1 MKLHWIIAAA
11 FGGLS
16 FCLAADRAPKLPAD
30 EQAIVEKLPRIPAG
44 LNGAY
49 SIKKHPSKSIVA
61 TYTYTI
67 EAPLLK
73 ATEWTVFFPA
83 APTLPSQRIVGVRTT
98 PVATEVRDLSPL
110 NRPLLRVDAKVP
122 MAATAQGVRV
132 VMRVDAELIARRLV
146 ARIDGAADV
155 PNLSIAD
162 RRLALRP
169 TQVLDYPKAKFAEW
183 MTDNKLPR
191 GKNEGEIDYARR
203 VYQHIVRNID
213 YKYEPRQIRQAS
225 FLCGESAT
233 DCGGMANLF
242 VSALRSQGV
251 PARTLAGRWAM
262 SAEPEK
268 PGSRVI
274 YYQEHVKTEFFAQGV
289 GWVPADLS
297 SAVLHDKSPE
307 KLHFFGH
314 DRGDFLTW
322 HIDSD
327 ITYDTVRFGTKHA
340 ALLQLPT
347 YWAAATGSFDDLRGV
362 QDWHVESRPS
372 QRE

>member
-1 MKLHWIIAAA
+1 MCGSWIVAVVS
-11 FGGLS
+11 LWS
-16 FCLAADRAPKLPAD
+16 AADRAPKLPAD

-49 SIKKHPSKSIVA
+49 SIETKPSKSIVA
-61 TYTYTI
+61 TYTYTV
-67 EAPLLK
+67 EAPALK
-73 ATEWTVFFPA
+73 ATDWIVFFPE
-83 APTLPSQRIVGVRTT
+83 APTLPSQKIVGARTT
-98 PVATEVRDLSPL
+98 PTATPVRDLSPL

-122 MAATAQGVRV
+122 VAATAQGVRV
-132 VMRVDAELIARRLV
+132 MMRVDAELIARRLV
-146 ARIDGAADV
+146 ARTAGAAEV
-155 PNLSIAD
+155 ANLSTAD

-169 TQVLDYPKAKFAEW
+169 TLTLDYPNAKFAEW
-183 MTDNKLPR
+183 TTENQMLRSKD
-191 GKNEGEIDYARR
+191 EGEIDYARR
-203 VYQHIVRNID
+203 VYQQIVQNVD
-213 YKYEPRQIRQAS
+213 YKYLPSQLRQAS

-242 VSALRSQGV
+242 VAALRSQGV
-251 PARTLAGRWAM
+251 PARTLAGRWAI

-268 PGSRVI
+268 PGSAVI
-274 YYQEHVKTEFFAQGV
+274 FYQEHVKAEFFAQGV

-297 SAVLHDKSPE
+297 SAVLHDTSPE

-340 ALLQLPT
+340 ALLQLPA
-347 YWAAATGSFDDLRGV
+347 YWAAGTGSFDDLRGF
-362 QDWHVESRPS
+362 QNWHVESRPT